1 MFIVLTCKSL
11 LTSSVALPLQLQ
23 GLQAKLA
30 SRDAQSSGFNIPYK
44 VKIQVMRI
52 TKRGFEVS

>member
-23 GLQAKLA
+23 GLQAKLT
-30 SRDAQSSGFNIPYK
+30 SRDAQSSAFNMPYK
-44 VKIQVMRI
+44 VKIHVIRI
-52 TKRGFEVS
+52 IKRGFEVN